1 MKETKISWKG
11 HKGRKFGAK
20 MNKKNDENLRIIFGN
35 INTLPKHS
43 NRFKLD
49 LWKEIVTTGCDIN
62 IVAEINKD
70 TRKISRIDRTD
81 QLVKGWWILKIVCRD
96 EFLVKKDCCPKEDT
110 TQPGGVSIITN
121 GVASQHIIGQG
132 GDSRKLGRWRWGVIS
147 GKKKYQNMYN
157 RNL

>member
-132 GDSRKLGRWRWGVIS
+132 GDSRKLGRWRWVIIR
-147 GKKKYQNMYN
+147 GE
-157 RNL
+157 